1 MSIQDTVQQ
10 HYKRYGIHVKREKR
24 KAESER
30 LSTVSSRV
38 VVVTTVKRNVYKCK
52 VKTFF
57 EFMHFLGKNTPFL
70 RDARTKILQK

>member
-10 HYKRYGIHVKREKR
+10 QYKRYGIHVKSEKR

-38 VVVTTVKRNVYKCK
+38 VVVQEKCVKVLRTK

-57 EFMHFLGKNTPFL
+57 EFMHFLGK
-70 RDARTKILQK
+70 K